1 MQQAV
6 FMENTPDIWQFLESN
21 KKTIQEYVELKI
33 EIFSLKFIK
42 KSSTIGAVLIW
53 IMILAFFGLL
63 ILFFAGMT
71 ISFWLSKVYD
81 SNLIGFGITTGILV
95 FFTLILIL
103 LRKQLSINPIIR
115 IIVKEQ
121 TKDNEEE

>member
-6 FMENTPDIWQFLESN
+6 YMENTPDIWQFLESN

-42 KSSTIGAVLIW
+42 KSSTIGGVLIW
-53 IMILAFFGLL
+53 ILILAFLGLL

-71 ISFWLSKVYD
+71 ISYWLSKVYD
-81 SNLIGFGITTGILV
+81 SNIIGFGITTGILV
-95 FFTLILIL
+95 FITLLLIL
-103 LRKQLSINPIIR
+103 LRKQLFINPIIR
-115 IIVKEQ
+115 IIVREQ
-121 TKDNEEE
+121 TRDNEEE

>member
-53 IMILAFFGLL
+53 ILILAFFGLL

-81 SNLIGFGITTGILV
+81 SNMIGFGITTGILV

-103 LRKQLSINPIIR
+103 LRKQLFINPIIR

>member
-103 LRKQLSINPIIR
+103 LRKQLFINTIIR
-115 IIVKEQ
+115 IIFKEQ

>member
-1 MQQAV
+1 
-6 FMENTPDIWQFLESN
+6 MENTPDIWQFLESN

-103 LRKQLSINPIIR
+103 LRKQLFINPIIR

>member
-103 LRKQLSINPIIR
+103 LRKQLFINPIIR